1 MSHPQPRSEKDN
13 LMDVVTPLLMQGKMR
28 GGHNDGAISVGLHTS
43 SDNTNHNN
51 TMMMSPNGGIGNA
64 GSGKTPSRHANSTS
78 TIYANSTISHPNE
91 AEVLQSVAS
100 VLHCIMLQNAIPMGG
115 MAPEVEARIA
125 MFDERSYTKKE
136 IRKRLRWGFNR
147 TSNEDEKDASKRA
160 FPDEGVPPVTE
171 IYYFLMACSQR
182 ASFSSEVSI
191 IALVL
196 LNRLLTT
203 PNTFTICLHA
213 FNWRLFFLTSI
224 MVAQKIWE
232 DVSLANIDFPIIWRH
247 AVKVDDDRL
256 DVKAFNVMESRFLE
270 LLSFNVYVS
279 ASLYGQFCF
288 ELRTIHSANSKSS
301 FPINPLTPEQAQRL
315 EASTAVNPD
324 VLRAHVKGTSKSAT
338 SNVRGK
344 QGQYV
349 LS

>member
-1 MSHPQPRSEKDN
+1 ME
-13 LMDVVTPLLMQGKMR
+13 VVTPYLVSRRTGAE
-28 GGHNDGAISVGLHTS
+28 GAINVGLS
-43 SDNTNHNN
+43 
-51 TMMMSPNGGIGNA
+51 TMQPNVEPTYSMTGPA
-64 GSGKTPSRHANSTS
+64 TRHANSTS
-78 TIYANSTISHPNE
+78 TIYANSTISRPNE
-91 AEVLQSVAS
+91 SEVMQSVAA
-100 VLHCIMLQNAIPMGG
+100 VLHCIMLQNAIPTGG
-115 MAPEVEARIA
+115 MAPDVEPRIA

-136 IRKRLRWGFNR
+136 TRKRLRWGFNR
-147 TSNEDEKDASKRA
+147 TSAEDERDSSKRA

-182 ASFSSEVSI
+182 ASFSIECSI

-203 PNTFTICLHA
+203 PNNFTITLHA
-213 FNWRLFFLTSI
+213 FNWRLFFLTSL

-232 DVSLANIDFPIIWRH
+232 DISLANIDFPIIWRH
-247 AVKVDDDRL
+247 AVKVEDDRL
-256 DVKAFNVMESRFLE
+256 DVKAFNLMEARFLE

-279 ASLYGQFCF
+279 TSLYGQFCF
-288 ELRTIHSANSKSS
+288 ELRTIHSANSKSA
-301 FPINPLTPEQAQRL
+301 FPVNPLTPEQAAKL

-338 SNVRGK
+338 ADMRGK
-344 QGQYV
+344 HGQFV

>member
-1 MSHPQPRSEKDN
+1 MSQSVRTQPKQLEEASN
-13 LMDVVTPLLMQGKMR
+13 LMEVVTPYLMSKRAGPASAN
-28 GGHNDGAISVGLHTS
+28 GGDGAMAVAMHSMNPS
-43 SDNTNHNN
+43 S
-51 TMMMSPNGGIGNA
+51 G
-64 GSGKTPSRHANSTS
+64 TPQRHSNSTS

-91 AEVLQSVAS
+91 SEVMQSVAS
-100 VLHCIMLQNAIPMGG
+100 VLHCIMLQNATTGG
-115 MAPEVEARIA
+115 VAPEVDPRLA

-136 IRKRLRWGFNR
+136 TRKRLRWGFNR
-147 TSNEDEKDASKRA
+147 TTSENEKDSSKRA

-182 ASFSSEVSI
+182 ASFSVECSI

-203 PNTFTICLHA
+203 PSTVTIGLHA
-213 FNWRLFFLTSI
+213 FNWRLFFLTSL

-288 ELRTIHSANSKSS
+288 ELRTIHNANSKSA
-301 FPINPLTPEQAQRL
+301 FPIQPLTPEQAARL
-315 EASTAVNPD
+315 EASTAVNPA
-324 VLRAHVKGTSKSAT
+324 VLRAHVKGISKSAT

-344 QGQYV
+344 AGQFV